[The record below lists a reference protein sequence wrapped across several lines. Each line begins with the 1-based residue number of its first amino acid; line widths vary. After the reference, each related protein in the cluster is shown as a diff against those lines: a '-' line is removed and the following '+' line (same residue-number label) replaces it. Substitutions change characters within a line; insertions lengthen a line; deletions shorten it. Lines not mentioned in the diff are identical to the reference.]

1 MFEVGSQYT
10 RADIYRLLQVP
21 LRQQRGD
28 WLNGYH
34 KHGQCYF
41 VFCNIGSAG
50 RTGHDYANR
59 WESADRL
66 IWYGKTKSHFQQQSI
81 RDLISER
88 YTTLIFFRSDDRSPF
103 EYAGIGHPLPHKN
116 TYYPVRID
124 WKIERSSY
132 ILGDFNVHSRENK
145 SAPLQRDPFLD
156 AIESLNVHRGSDV
169 EAPYKALL
177 LLTMIARAEAGLGAT
192 VRYQDLMPHLR
203 ALMDRWNLAPESVDP
218 RLPFWHLQEPHLW
231 EIPDVANIPRG
242 ANGRPTAGML
252 VESGATGRI
261 PSEHW
266 TTLCCNPACR
276 NSARR
281 MLLSRFW
288 EPAEYE
294 TVLAATAAAANAI
307 GNSPPIAPLTHA
319 TRLNEET
326 EDMTVRLVDDARAI
340 LSMRESD
347 FDAYSAYGEVV
358 DNSIQAESSFSRIRV
373 NASSQRSGRG
383 YRAINEIAFGDDGT
397 GMNVDTLHRCLQL
410 GYSTRYNDRSGIGRF
425 GVGMTLA
432 AINQCKRVE
441 VYSRQNGS
449 SWHWTYI
456 DLDEIEETGEASI
469 ALPSAKDI
477 PDQYRD
483 LVGVNSGT
491 LVIWSKYDR
500 QPESADSMTE
510 EMRIWFGRTYRRFI
524 WSDFTISLDGT
535 EVHAIDPLYFNWKDT
550 RFPNDPPAQIFDPIK
565 IGWPVGPGSN
575 NESEIV
581 IRMSLVNENLRPNQG
596 SGNSRECR
604 DRYIDRNQGISI
616 MRNDREVFYGP
627 IPYWP
632 GSAWFVEK
640 DRWWGCEI
648 SFNAIL
654 DRAFTV
660 KNIKRGAVPV
670 KQLKETIY
678 EQIKPTRETVLKEID
693 RVWDLAKEKK
703 IQETTTS
710 NGLQTGHSAAEQVAK
725 KNPGQKSARPP
736 KNSAQVIN
744 EILPGL
750 SEEEKAKWMA
760 KWQSQPFTIHDG
772 SWNGPA
778 FFEVTHLGGSAVIRY
793 NTNHPFIKE
802 LYSIQERLGRSQ
814 DSNPDAFM
822 IRGFIDLM
830 TIAFAKAEA
839 TWEEDTE
846 VRAGQ
851 FLQDLELSWGQF
863 LKSYLSTFLKEY
875 GGQE

>member
-1 MFEVGSQYT
+1 MQ
-10 RADIYRLLQVP
+10 RLCT
-21 LRQQRGD
+21 D
-28 WLNGYH
+28 
-34 KHGQCYF
+34 
-41 VFCNIGSAG
+41 
-50 RTGHDYANR
+50 
-59 WESADRL
+59 
-66 IWYGKTKSHFQQQSI
+66 
-81 RDLISER
+81 
-88 YTTLIFFRSDDRSPF
+88 
-103 EYAGIGHPLPHKN
+103 
-116 TYYPVRID
+116 
-124 WKIERSSY
+124 
-132 ILGDFNVHSRENK
+132 
-145 SAPLQRDPFLD
+145 
-156 AIESLNVHRGSDV
+156 
-169 EAPYKALL
+169 
-177 LLTMIARAEAGLGAT
+177 
-192 VRYQDLMPHLR
+192 
-203 ALMDRWNLAPESVDP
+203 
-218 RLPFWHLQEPHLW
+218 
-231 EIPDVANIPRG
+231 
-242 ANGRPTAGML
+242 
-252 VESGATGRI
+252 
-261 PSEHW
+261 
-266 TTLCCNPACR
+266 
-276 NSARR
+276 
-281 MLLSRFW
+281 
-288 EPAEYE
+288 
-294 TVLAATAAAANAI
+294 
-307 GNSPPIAPLTHA
+307 
-319 TRLNEET
+319 
-326 EDMTVRLVDDARAI
+326 
-340 LSMRESD
+340 
-347 FDAYSAYGEVV
+347 
-358 DNSIQAESSFSRIRV
+358 
-373 NASSQRSGRG
+373 ASSL
-383 YRAINEIAFGDDGT
+383 AIQPD
-397 GMNVDTLHRCLQL
+397 
-410 GYSTRYNDRSGIGRF
+410 NDRSGIGRF

-456 DLDEIEETGEASI
+456 DLDEIEESCEASI
-469 ALPSAKDI
+469 AAPAAKDV

-483 LVGVNSGT
+483 LVGANSGT

-550 RFPNDPPAQIFDPIK
+550 RFPKDPPAQIFDPIK
-565 IGWPVGPGSN
+565 IGWPVGSGSN

-581 IRMSLVNENLRPNQG
+581 IRMSLVSESLRPNQG

-710 NGLQTGHSAAEQVAK
+710 NGLQTGHSVAEQVAK

-736 KNSAQVIN
+736 KSSAQVIN

-760 KWQSQPFTIHDG
+760 KWQSQPFTLHDG

-802 LYSIQERLGRSQ
+802 LYCIQERLGRSQ

-851 FLQDLELSWGQF
+851 FLQDLELSWGQY
-863 LKSYLSTFLKEY
+863 LKSYLSDISQGVRRPRMNPVESIDGAIAASGSRSNVLVVQTSEYNGKRLLGVRRWYVDRTSGEWCPTKKGFLFQIRATAFSRPHSKNMMMRSKH
-875 GGQE
+875 GFPRPTPKKTARA